1 MPEQLFYGEGRSLR
15 LAWRHSIDVLWCD
28 APRIAPV
35 ADARVAARRAV
46 EAPIDYP
53 PLSALLAPEDRVAI
67 AVEPGVP
74 EASAIVRGVIDALA
88 ASGVERGQITVLRAS
103 PAPLG
108 SGVREISHR
117 ADDTDALAYLAATDD
132 AQPIYLNR
140 VLYDADVV
148 IPIGLR
154 RPNHSYGYLGS
165 PGGIYPLFADD
176 AAQFRSLATGPVDWR
191 RHGRARRWEADRVAW
206 QLGLQFRIEAVPAA
220 RGRLAHVIGGQTDSV
235 TRHARRLML
244 DAWGQRLS
252 DQVGIAIA
260 GVGQL
265 PSELASSELTSSDL
279 VWGDIQRAFY
289 AASRLVVDQG
299 VIVVCSNV
307 NTPPLPVRRPA
318 RRIED
323 GDSTADADPD
333 ADDEFNSDP
342 NSDSDFHADDDSDSY
357 DPMLDESAPR
367 SGRSAGR
374 STGRRKRDGAG
385 SGDRGKVR
393 DESSRKTGVE
403 GPRMR
408 RQGARG
414 RYERG
419 RSEIGAQARKAK
431 LRREE
436 IQPVRELLAE
446 LGESR
451 RLYLLS
457 DLPRDLVEE
466 LGCVP
471 VETADEIALL
481 ARPFDTGVVI
491 ADAEYAHVSL
501 AREDE

>member
-1 MPEQLFYGEGRSLR
+1 MSEQLFYGEGRSLR

-28 APRIAPV
+28 APRITPV

-67 AVEPGVP
+67 AVEAGVP
-74 EASAIVRGVIDALA
+74 EAAAIVRGVIDALA
-88 ASGVERGQITVLRAS
+88 ASGVERGQISVLRVS

-117 ADDTDALAYLAATDD
+117 ADDADALAYLAATDD

-176 AAQFRSLATGPVDWR
+176 AAQFRLLATGSIDWR

-265 PSELASSELTSSDL
+265 PSESASSEPASSEL

-307 NTPPLPVRRPA
+307 NTPPLSVRRPA
-318 RRIED
+318 RRIEE
-323 GDSTADADPD
+323 GDPMADADPD
-333 ADDEFNSDP
+333 
-342 NSDSDFHADDDSDSY
+342 SDFDPDADPGFHSDEDTDSHA
-357 DPMLDESAPR
+357 PMADHRARRES
-367 SGRSAGR
+367 
-374 STGRRKRDGAG
+374 
-385 SGDRGKVR
+385 
-393 DESSRKTGVE
+393 
-403 GPRMR
+403 
-408 RQGARG
+408 
-414 RYERG
+414 ERG
-419 RSEIGAQARKAK
+419 RTKRGAQAQRAK

-457 DLPRDLVEE
+457 DLPRDVVEE

-471 VETADEIALL
+471 VETADEIAML

-491 ADAEYAHVSL
+491 ADAEYAHVSI
-501 AREDE
+501 AREDEQLS